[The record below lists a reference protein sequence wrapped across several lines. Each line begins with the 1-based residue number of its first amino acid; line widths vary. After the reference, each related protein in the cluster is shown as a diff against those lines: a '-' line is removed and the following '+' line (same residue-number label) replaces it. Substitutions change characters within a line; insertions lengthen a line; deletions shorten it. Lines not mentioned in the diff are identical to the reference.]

1 MKTITFDETM
11 WQLVPKEPTQKMLNS
26 AWDNMVYRTEMLA
39 SYQAMLSAAPEHPEA
54 EPLTDEEIDACRRS
68 GLIDSLLDPY
78 DALENGGEISSMY
91 ADLRE
96 FARAIESRIQEGK

>member
-1 MKTITFDETM
+1 MRTVTFDETM

-54 EPLTDEEIDACRRS
+54 ELLTDGWIDALFQDC
-68 GLIDSLLDPY
+68 
-78 DALENGGEISSMY
+78 
-91 ADLRE
+91 ADYVE
-96 FARAIESRIQEGK
+96 FARAIEHRIREGK